1 MTLNVRSRA
10 RAALSFPAT
19 ASFERHLRFV
29 LGATGHAHMLTV
41 ASTEGCCSTE
51 KVLEAGMTW
60 SRGPFVCR
68 YVRNELTCER
78 EQHGFR
84 IGRKVVVAY

>member
-1 MTLNVRSRA
+1 
-10 RAALSFPAT
+10 
-19 ASFERHLRFV
+19 
-29 LGATGHAHMLTV
+29 MLTV

-68 YVRNELTCER
+68 YVRNELTCGR